1 VRNLSVAFVF
11 GLRKEGSFRVF
22 QQIAETQKAALRNL
36 YERIKQ
42 IVTSMNGTYTEMELP
57 SSLSDQMSDDSSNL
71 SVTGLHVELPNGLI
85 IDFKPPNPLG
95 IGNALSVNARRILP
109 GSGTLGDIGFS
120 FVNGEW
126 QSGGKTLSD
135 EAIRVC
141 LTPKGPV
148 PIY

>member
-1 VRNLSVAFVF
+1 MN
-11 GLRKEGSFRVF
+11 
-22 QQIAETQKAALRNL
+22 QQIAEIQKAALRNL

-42 IVTSMNGTYTEMELP
+42 IIESMKGTYMESELP
-57 SSLSDQMSDDSSNL
+57 SSLSDQMSDGPSNL
-71 SVTGLHVELPNGLI
+71 SITGLHVELANGLI
-85 IDFKPPNPLG
+85 VDFKPPNPLG

-120 FVNGEW
+120 FVDGEW

-135 EAIRVC
+135 EVIRDC
-141 LTPKGPV
+141 LTAKGPV